1 MHQLNANSRDGVN
14 IVLSGVGGQGVLLA
28 SDIIA
33 EVAMNNGFDAK
44 KSEVH
49 GMAQRGGSVI
59 SQVRYGE
66 KIYSPLITEGK
77 GDILI
82 AFEKLEALRYLQF
95 MKADAVVIYNTQQI
109 TPLSVYFS
117 KMEYPRNIAEICADK
132 VESVYPVDATRTAET
147 LGNLK
152 ILNTIMLGA
161 LSNTLEFTTDSWL
174 DVISKRVPKETIDL
188 NKEAFI
194 SGRKLGLHEDD

>member
-1 MHQLNANSRDGVN
+1 MPEFRANSEEGVN
-14 IVLSGVGGQGVLLA
+14 IILSGVGGQGVLLA
-28 SDIIA
+28 SDIIV
-33 EVAMNNGFDAK
+33 EVAMNNGIDAK

-82 AFEKLEALRYLQF
+82 AFEKLEALRYLHF
-95 MKADAVVIYNTQQI
+95 MKADGVIIYNTQQI

-117 KMEYPRNIAEICADK
+117 KMEYPGNISEICAEK
-132 VESVYPVDATRTAET
+132 VQHVFPVDATVTAET

-152 ILNTIMLGA
+152 ILNTIMMGA
-161 LSNTLEFTTDSWL
+161 LSNLLEFTTESWL
-174 DVISKRVPKETIDL
+174 DVISNRVPKKTIEL
-188 NKEAFI
+188 NRNAFI
-194 SGRKLGLHEDD
+194 SGRKLGLHEND